1 MGIYYPFLGGGRT
14 CNQITTPLVY
24 DESLSVEQQIACLFG
39 KIANIDSDFV
49 TTVEFDDFKSQIHA
63 EQVAQTEQLEGYT
76 DSEIAKLDKELRDLI
91 AGSQVGLL
99 IWNVTVGRYTGNVRA
114 MRDFFNDVTVHAITV
129 AGGSENG
136 QHMLECGAAYA
147 PLILEQ
153 GQWYRMFSSMFLH
166 FGAPHLINNML
177 VLFVLGQR
185 LEPVTGKIKFFL
197 IYIFGGLGGNM
208 LSLFFDM
215 YAGNASLSAGAS
227 GAVFAVMGGMIYVII
242 RHRGRVAD
250 LTVRQMLIM
259 AAFSLYFGFAS
270 EGVDNVAHIGGLLSG
285 FLIAV
290 ILYHPRKIWKTVP

>member
-1 MGIYYPFLGGGRT
+1 MEKRPELEEIKKEPVTVLLILINTLIFL
-14 CNQITTPLVY
+14 V
-24 DESLSVEQQIACLFG
+24 
-39 KIANIDSDFV
+39 
-49 TTVEFDDFKSQIHA
+49 VEF
-63 EQVAQTEQLEGYT
+63 T
-76 DSEIAKLDKELRDLI
+76 
-91 AGSQVGLL
+91 
-99 IWNVTVGRYTGNVRA
+99 
-114 MRDFFNDVTVHAITV
+114 
-129 AGGSENG
+129 GGSENG
-136 QHMLECGAAYA
+136 PHMLECGAAYA
-147 PLILEQ
+147 PLILGQ

-215 YAGNASLSAGAS
+215 YAGNTSLSAGAS

>member
-1 MGIYYPFLGGGRT
+1 MEEIKKEPVTVLLILINTLIFL
-14 CNQITTPLVY
+14 V
-24 DESLSVEQQIACLFG
+24 
-39 KIANIDSDFV
+39 
-49 TTVEFDDFKSQIHA
+49 VEF
-63 EQVAQTEQLEGYT
+63 T
-76 DSEIAKLDKELRDLI
+76 D
-91 AGSQVGLL
+91 
-99 IWNVTVGRYTGNVRA
+99 
-114 MRDFFNDVTVHAITV
+114 
-129 AGGSENG
+129 GSENG

>member
-1 MGIYYPFLGGGRT
+1 MEEIKKEPVTVLLILIITLIFL
-14 CNQITTPLVY
+14 V
-24 DESLSVEQQIACLFG
+24 
-39 KIANIDSDFV
+39 
-49 TTVEFDDFKSQIHA
+49 VEF
-63 EQVAQTEQLEGYT
+63 T
-76 DSEIAKLDKELRDLI
+76 
-91 AGSQVGLL
+91 
-99 IWNVTVGRYTGNVRA
+99 
-114 MRDFFNDVTVHAITV
+114 
-129 AGGSENG
+129 GGSENG
-136 QHMLECGAAYA
+136 QHMRECGAAYA

-153 GQWYRMFSSMFLH
+153 GQWYRLFSSMFLH

>member
-1 MGIYYPFLGGGRT
+1 MEEIKKEPVTVLLILINTLIFL
-14 CNQITTPLVY
+14 V
-24 DESLSVEQQIACLFG
+24 
-39 KIANIDSDFV
+39 
-49 TTVEFDDFKSQIHA
+49 VEF
-63 EQVAQTEQLEGYT
+63 T
-76 DSEIAKLDKELRDLI
+76 
-91 AGSQVGLL
+91 
-99 IWNVTVGRYTGNVRA
+99 
-114 MRDFFNDVTVHAITV
+114 
-129 AGGSENG
+129 GGSENG
-136 QHMLECGAAYA
+136 QHMLDCGADYA
-147 PLILEQ
+147 PLILDQ
-153 GQWYRMFSSMFLH
+153 GQWYRLFSSMFLH

>member
-1 MGIYYPFLGGGRT
+1 MEKRPELEEIKKEPVTVLLILINTLIFL
-14 CNQITTPLVY
+14 V
-24 DESLSVEQQIACLFG
+24 
-39 KIANIDSDFV
+39 
-49 TTVEFDDFKSQIHA
+49 VEF
-63 EQVAQTEQLEGYT
+63 T
-76 DSEIAKLDKELRDLI
+76 
-91 AGSQVGLL
+91 
-99 IWNVTVGRYTGNVRA
+99 
-114 MRDFFNDVTVHAITV
+114 
-129 AGGSENG
+129 GGSENG
-136 QHMLECGAAYA
+136 QHMLECGAVYA

-153 GQWYRMFSSMFLH
+153 GQWYRMFTSMFLH

-185 LEPVTGKIKFFL
+185 LEPVTGKIRFLL
-197 IYIFGGLGGNM
+197 IYILGGLGGNI

-215 YAGNASLSAGAS
+215 QAGNITSLSAGAS

-270 EGVDNVAHIGGLLSG
+270 EGVDNVAHIGGLLCG
-285 FLIAV
+285 FLTAV

>member
-1 MGIYYPFLGGGRT
+1 M
-14 CNQITTPLVY
+14 
-24 DESLSVEQQIACLFG
+24 E
-39 KIANIDSDFV
+39 
-49 TTVEFDDFKSQIHA
+49 
-63 EQVAQTEQLEGYT
+63 
-76 DSEIAKLDKELRDLI
+76 EIKKEP
-91 AGSQVGLL
+91 
-99 IWNVTVGRYTGNVRA
+99 VTVFLMILNILLFLVVDFTGGTSDT
-114 MRDFFNDVTVHAITV
+114 M
-129 AGGSENG
+129 
-136 QHMLECGAAYA
+136 HMVNCGAAFA
-147 PLILEQ
+147 PVIIENHEI
-153 GQWYRMFSSMFLH
+153 YRLFTSMFLH

-185 LEPVTGKIKFFL
+185 LEPVTGKIRFFL

-215 YAGNASLSAGAS
+215 HAGNTSLSAGAS

-290 ILYHPRKIWKTVP
+290 ILYHPRKTWKTVP

>member
-1 MGIYYPFLGGGRT
+1 MEEIKKEPVTVLLILINTLIFL
-14 CNQITTPLVY
+14 V
-24 DESLSVEQQIACLFG
+24 
-39 KIANIDSDFV
+39 
-49 TTVEFDDFKSQIHA
+49 VEF
-63 EQVAQTEQLEGYT
+63 T
-76 DSEIAKLDKELRDLI
+76 
-91 AGSQVGLL
+91 
-99 IWNVTVGRYTGNVRA
+99 
-114 MRDFFNDVTVHAITV
+114 
-129 AGGSENG
+129 GGSENG
-136 QHMLECGAAYA
+136 QHMLEYGAAYA

-197 IYIFGGLGGNM
+197 LYIFGGLGGNM

>member
-1 MGIYYPFLGGGRT
+1 MEEIKKEPVTVLLILINTLIFL
-14 CNQITTPLVY
+14 V
-24 DESLSVEQQIACLFG
+24 
-39 KIANIDSDFV
+39 
-49 TTVEFDDFKSQIHA
+49 VEF
-63 EQVAQTEQLEGYT
+63 T
-76 DSEIAKLDKELRDLI
+76 
-91 AGSQVGLL
+91 
-99 IWNVTVGRYTGNVRA
+99 
-114 MRDFFNDVTVHAITV
+114 
-129 AGGSENG
+129 GGSENG
-136 QHMLECGAAYA
+136 QHMLECGAVYA

-153 GQWYRMFSSMFLH
+153 GQWYRLFSSMFLH

-197 IYIFGGLGGNM
+197 IYIFGGMGGNM

>member
-1 MGIYYPFLGGGRT
+1 MEEIKKEPVTVLLILINTLIFL
-14 CNQITTPLVY
+14 V
-24 DESLSVEQQIACLFG
+24 
-39 KIANIDSDFV
+39 
-49 TTVEFDDFKSQIHA
+49 VEF
-63 EQVAQTEQLEGYT
+63 T
-76 DSEIAKLDKELRDLI
+76 
-91 AGSQVGLL
+91 
-99 IWNVTVGRYTGNVRA
+99 
-114 MRDFFNDVTVHAITV
+114 
-129 AGGSENG
+129 GGSENG
-136 QHMLECGAAYA
+136 QHMLECGSAYA
-147 PLILEQ
+147 PLILDQ
-153 GQWYRMFSSMFLH
+153 GQWYRLFSSMFLH

-208 LSLFFDM
+208 VSLFFDM
-215 YAGNASLSAGAS
+215 YPGPAALSAGAS